1 MVAELGDAMDRWVSR
16 RLAETGQPDPIVEQA
31 NALRIWQPRFIAG
44 NPQWKKVLLKGRNVL
59 MGA

>member
-1 MVAELGDAMDRWVSR
+1 MDQWVR
-16 RLAETGQPDPIVEQA
+16 RRMAATGLPDPLEEQA
-31 NALRIWQPRFIAG
+31 DALRIWQPRFIAG